1 MKRNKIRTLAAIHI
15 GSELVSLQIVEYRDL
30 ENIKILEQASH
41 RVKLGEETFKNK
53 RIPFSMVSEIC
64 ELLKGYKRLMEEF
77 GVEEYTIQATTA
89 VREAQNQIYFLDQ
102 IHTKTGLKVD
112 VVDMPREIYTKYAA
126 IQRSLNKEGI
136 GAGCGVLLVDISSGG
151 LGITYVRD
159 GKIKYQQNLHIGI
172 IRIKEDFDRAQKSSL
187 YFSRALT
194 EYISSTIGPVRKEL
208 EEEAVSY
215 FVLSGTETEL
225 ILKMLGRD
233 SNALRVERMQA
244 ADFITFY
251 DKIRTMNLSQII
263 KVFNIEETSAEIIF
277 PTIILY
283 QQLLALVPAR
293 EIMVMPNRF
302 IDGMTL
308 LHIAN
313 QTNSGYADEL
323 HEELM
328 TLIHC
333 IGERYEYDYSH
344 VKQVEMLALAMFDAL
359 SKKHGLDEHSRLLLR
374 AACILHDIGKY
385 ICLRSH
391 ALYSYQL
398 IMASDI
404 LGFSDMD
411 KRVVALAAYYHS
423 HLLFNNQSEGRPRVD
438 KACMPLVAKLAA
450 ILRLA
455 DAMDRS
461 YLQKIEKCKVAL
473 KGNEMQIH
481 AVSRKDLTL
490 EEWTFENKKNFFV
503 EVFGLTPV
511 LERVGGRKDN
521 GGLE

>member
-1 MKRNKIRTLAAIHI
+1 MNKSKYKTLAAIHI
-15 GSELVSLQIVEYRDL
+15 GSEMISLQIVEYRDL

-64 ELLKGYKRLMEEF
+64 ELLKGYKRLMEEY
-77 GVEEYTIQATTA
+77 GTEEYTVQATTA
-89 VREAQNQIYFLDQ
+89 VREAENQVYFLDQ

-126 IQRSLNKEGI
+126 IQRTLNKEGI
-136 GAGCGVLLVDISSGG
+136 GNGCGVLLVDISSGG
-151 LGITYVRD
+151 LGITYVSD

-172 IRIKEDFDRAQKSSL
+172 IRIKEDFDRTQKSSL

-194 EYISSTIGPVRKEL
+194 EYISSTIGPVRKDL
-208 EEEAVSY
+208 EEEDVKY

-233 SNALRVERMQA
+233 SCKSRVERVQA
-244 ADFITFY
+244 ADFIAFY

-283 QQLLALVPAR
+283 QQLLALVPAQ
-293 EIMVMPNRF
+293 EIIVMPNRF
-302 IDGMTL
+302 IDGMML
-308 LHIAN
+308 LSIAGR
-313 QTNSGYADEL
+313 TSDEYAELL

-328 TLIHC
+328 SLIHC
-333 IGERYEYDYSH
+333 IGERYDYDYAH
-344 VKQVEMLALAMFDAL
+344 VKQVEMLALEMFDKL
-359 SKKHGLDEHSRLLLR
+359 SKKQCLDEHSRLLLR

-411 KRVVALAAYYHS
+411 KRVVALTTYYHS
-423 HLLFNNQSEGRPRVD
+423 HLLFENQNEGRPRVN
-438 KACMPLVAKLAA
+438 KSCMPLVAKLAA

-461 YLQKIEKCKVAL
+461 YMQKIEKCKVTL
-473 KGNEMQIH
+473 KGNEMLIH

-490 EEWTFENKKNFFV
+490 EEWTFDNKKNFFV

>member
-1 MKRNKIRTLAAIHI
+1 MKRNKLRTLAAIHI
-15 GSELVSLQIVEYRDL
+15 GSEFVSLQIVEYHDL
-30 ENIKILEQASH
+30 EKIKILEQASH

-64 ELLKGYKRLMEEF
+64 ELLKGYKRLMEEY
-77 GVEEYTIQATTA
+77 GAEEYTIQATTA

-102 IHTKTGLKVD
+102 IYTKTGLKVD

-159 GKIKYQQNLHIGI
+159 GRIKYQQNLHIGI

-194 EYISSTIGPVRKEL
+194 EYISSTIGPVRKDL
-208 EEEAVSY
+208 EEEDVRY

-233 SNALRVERMQA
+233 SNSSQVERMQT

-251 DKIRTMNLSQII
+251 DRIRTMNLSQII
-263 KVFNIEETSAEIIF
+263 RVFNIEETSAEIIF

-283 QQLLALVPAR
+283 QQLLALAPAQ
-293 EIMVMPNRF
+293 EILVMPNRF

-313 QTNSGYADEL
+313 QTNTEYADSL
-323 HEELM
+323 HEELI

-333 IGERYEYDYSH
+333 IGERYGYDYSH

-359 SKKHGLDEHSRLLLR
+359 IKKHGLDEHSRLLLR

-423 HLLFNNQSEGRPRVD
+423 HLLFNNQNEGRPRVD
-438 KACMPLVAKLAA
+438 KTCMPLVAKLAA

-461 YLQKIEKCKVAL
+461 YLQKIEKCKVTL
-473 KGNEMQIH
+473 KGNEMQIF

-490 EEWTFENKKNFFV
+490 EEWTFENKKSFFV

-511 LERVGGRKDN
+511 LERVGGRKEN
-521 GGLE
+521 G